1 MKTLVVSVNL
11 SQGLTVVVTFIFENK
26 HQNNLFDKVTDAI
39 INETSDNMI
48 QTERKVGCFL
58 MRELLYLF

>member
-39 INETSDNMI
+39 INEN
-48 QTERKVGCFL
+48 K
-58 MRELLYLF
+58 

>member
-39 INETSDNMI
+39 IYETSDNMI
-48 QTERKVGCFL
+48 QTERKVGCLL